1 MKTQTAK
8 HSGVDPHTID
18 LLFFVFP
25 CNKQVVKAYE
35 YQLNKRCLE
44 RRLEGFKDS
53 SWFLKIM
60 KLVEYRIAKK
70 WVLESGIQ
78 LKESEIPF
86 TIGIRN
92 PNSTHKVR
100 NPVPAIRNRQLGI
113 QKPRL
118 SWILLHGTKN

>member
-78 LKESEIPF
+78 LNESGIPF
-86 TIGIRN
+86 TIGIQYQE
-92 PNSTHKVR
+92 S
-100 NPVPAIRNRQLGI
+100 GI
-113 QKPRL
+113 DSLDPKSKTVL
-118 SWILLHGTKN
+118 DSITWGKKLTTWVFLILC

>member
-1 MKTQTAK
+1 MKTRTAA
-8 HSGVDPHTID
+8 HSRVDPHTID
-18 LLFFVFP
+18 SLFFVFP

-44 RRLEGFKDS
+44 RRQEGFKVF

-78 LKESEIPF
+78 LKES
-86 TIGIRN
+86 
-92 PNSTHKVR
+92 
-100 NPVPAIRNRQLGI
+100 GI
-113 QKPRL
+113 QIPLTMSGIQYLQSGIDSLESKIR
-118 SWILLHGTKN
+118 